1 MMGNYQGLYTTWRG
15 AVGTSPTPPQSDRQG
30 DLLIPSGPL
39 YGGAAF
45 QVSSAAA
52 VVFNYRNSKL
62 FSIKQMF

>member
-1 MMGNYQGLYTTWRG
+1 MTGNYQGLYTTWRG
-15 AVGTSPTPPQSDRQG
+15 AVGTSPTPHRAMDKG

-45 QVSSAAA
+45 QVSSAAV